1 MAADN
6 NLESR
11 QSFRNTQNEGE
22 LDTLNLADIWAMI
35 WNNKWW
41 YVLSICICIFFAVFY
56 IYRTSPTFSRTAK
69 VIIDDSNENSALRDL
84 ASFTGGLSRMRSSGS
99 NVYNEMEAFSSPDLM
114 CSVVK
119 RLGLETSY
127 VEKQFLRQENCSQI
141 HLSRLSAPETTMPLH
156 SPSKS

>member
-99 NVYNEMEAFSSPDLM
+99 NVYNEMENASISL
-114 CSVVK
+114 
-119 RLGLETSY
+119 
-127 VEKQFLRQENCSQI
+127 
-141 HLSRLSAPETTMPLH
+141 
-156 SPSKS
+156 

>member
-84 ASFTGGLSRMRSSGS
+84 ASLR
-99 NVYNEMEAFSSPDLM
+99 EDSPECAQAVPMSITRWKHSL
-114 CSVVK
+114 
-119 RLGLETSY
+119 LLTS
-127 VEKQFLRQENCSQI
+127 CAAS
-141 HLSRLSAPETTMPLH
+141 
-156 SPSKS
+156 

>member
-56 IYRTSPTFSRTAK
+56 I
-69 VIIDDSNENSALRDL
+69 
-84 ASFTGGLSRMRSSGS
+84 
-99 NVYNEMEAFSSPDLM
+99 
-114 CSVVK
+114 
-119 RLGLETSY
+119 
-127 VEKQFLRQENCSQI
+127 
-141 HLSRLSAPETTMPLH
+141 
-156 SPSKS
+156 